1 MFQAKA
7 KLSVRFGSEKL
18 NTEKVIEK
26 TKICIP
32 AMLKPCS
39 ASSFCLPNKNR
50 VGVARD
56 DGTNLEVVYTR
67 APGCFEKKILYLER
81 LQEVW
86 LTNLGVY
93 SGSYVFEEIRLSFLV
108 SRYVFKIVEEL

>member
-32 AMLKPCS
+32 AMLKPWS

-50 VGVARD
+50 VGVARG
-56 DGTNLEVVYTR
+56 DGTNLEVVYKTVVSDR
-67 APGCFEKKILYLER
+67 VLTLYRPCAYGGAVL
-81 LQEVW
+81 
-86 LTNLGVY
+86 
-93 SGSYVFEEIRLSFLV
+93 
-108 SRYVFKIVEEL
+108 